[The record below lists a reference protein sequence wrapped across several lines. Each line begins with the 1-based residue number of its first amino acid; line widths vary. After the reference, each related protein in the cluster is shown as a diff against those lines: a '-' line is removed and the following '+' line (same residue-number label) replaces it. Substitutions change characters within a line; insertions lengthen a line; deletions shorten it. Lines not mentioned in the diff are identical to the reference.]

1 MKTVFT
7 NANDVIHLFAQR
19 TKDHART
26 SNCFFYGDKIYSY
39 GYHYELAR
47 FIDDK
52 TILIN
57 DKGYSR
63 TTNKQIGIIRYA
75 TRQYKQFFTTQCDI
89 QLVNYQIK
97 SLFDKLKVAKKP
109 EKYINGML
117 SLWQSLNEYITYTK
131 NKNTKK
137 DVRYK
142 EIKSI
147 INKIQKENSTEQL
160 QAAHKIELKRKK
172 EREEK
177 QIKQTLTKFY
187 NYEINSFRIG
197 DKDYLRLSLDKE
209 KIETSQGIK
218 VYIDEATKLYRLISN
233 NVDIKGHRIGGYI
246 VTSINGTLKI
256 GCHNIDMD
264 SVHNVGKE
272 LEKLSLST
280 KLGA

>member
-19 TKDHART
+19 TQDHART
-26 SNCFFYGDKIYSY
+26 SNCFFHGDKLYSY

-57 DKGYSR
+57 DKGYSSN
-63 TTNKQIGIIRYA
+63 TGKHIGIVRYA
-75 TRQYKQFFTTQCDI
+75 TRQYKRFFTTQCDI

-97 SLFDKLKVAKKP
+97 SLLDKLKVAKKP
-109 EKYINGML
+109 EKYINEML

-131 NKNTKK
+131 NKNSKK
-137 DVRYK
+137 DERYK

-147 INKIQKENSTEQL
+147 ITKIQKENSVEQL
-160 QAAHKIELKRKK
+160 QAANKIELKRKK
-172 EREEK
+172 EREQK

-187 NYEINSFRIG
+187 NYEINLFRIG

-209 KIETSQGIK
+209 KIETNQGIK
-218 VYIDEATKLYRLISN
+218 VYANEAIKLYKSILAGI
-233 NVDIKGHRIGGYI
+233 DIKGHRIGGYT

-272 LEKLSLST
+272 LDKLSLST